1 LTIRVDCG
9 KLYWA
14 MELLDNLQK
23 LKRQLSR
30 VEFEKKFPHPW
41 LVREL
46 DEDERPPMFR
56 TMVTAMRRGT
66 PVAPTRQLMP
76 AEGLAKLLVAEPGRC
91 GVYPLSKSGSNPWSD
106 RVLVGRAS
114 NNDIVLRNDRI
125 SKLHAYFQCGARGI
139 WRLYDAKS
147 ANGTRVD
154 GHPVPPGEDGYEIK
168 SGQVLVFGTVTAEIV
183 DSGTLYDSI

>member
-1 LTIRVDCG
+1 
-9 KLYWA
+9 
-14 MELLDNLQK
+14 MELLENLQK
-23 LKRQLSR
+23 LKRQLTR
-30 VEFEKKFPHPW
+30 GEFEKKFQHPW

-46 DEDERPPMFR
+46 DEDERPALFR
-56 TMVTAMRRGT
+56 TMVTNPRRGGAT
-66 PVAPTRQLMP
+66 ASRRPPPPGDGYLRL
-76 AEGLAKLLVAEPGRC
+76 LAADPGRF

-154 GHPVPPGEDGYEIK
+154 GVPVPPGEDGIEIH
-168 SGQVLVFGTVTAEIV
+168 SGQLVLFGSVAAEVV
-183 DSGTLYDSI
+183 DSATLYDSL